1 MIPSGGHTT
10 AAIVARF
17 VSVAYEGADI
27 VVILDHGHDTAK
39 TQQEIDSRFGSR
51 IATTSSRIRR
61 SKAISPQ
68 RRSSAGF
75 AKTESRSIERFKMP
89 SRPRS
94 RGLNYKRRLR
104 DLSDRLLGRE
114 YRVTIDGSAIANLT
128 REPELDPE
136 IRGLL
141 SRLLAGDPSI
151 TA

>member
-1 MIPSGGHTT
+1 
-10 AAIVARF
+10 
-17 VSVAYEGADI
+17 
-27 VVILDHGHDTAK
+27 
-39 TQQEIDSRFGSR
+39 
-51 IATTSSRIRR
+51 
-61 SKAISPQ
+61 
-68 RRSSAGF
+68 
-75 AKTESRSIERFKMP
+75 MP